1 MASIAEQKAAALRK
15 FKALEERERKQ
26 ETRKKI
32 IVGAAVMKKLSADEL
47 LRFIDSEVTN
57 KKDRQLLGLPL
68 RQPQVKDMNP
78 FDNI

>member
-15 FKALEERERKQ
+15 FKALEEKERKQ

-47 LRFIDSEVTN
+47 LHFIDNEVTN
-57 KKDRQLLGLPL
+57 KKDRQLLGLPVIEEEKTDKYGNK
-68 RQPQVKDMNP
+68 P
-78 FDNI
+78 